1 MPVASG
7 RDAHEAN
14 GYVPVNQSGSNGPSL
29 LYEIDT
35 RATSGMQAYLDRV
48 MQRQAPA
55 ANHSHPVRHTADIA
69 LTTREQEVAALLVR
83 GATNAEIAARLFVSE
98 AAVKKHV
105 NAMLHKTGLS
115 NRTQLAAC
123 LIERQQSRNS

>member
-1 MPVASG
+1 MPVSG
-7 RDAHEAN
+7 HGN
-14 GYVPVNQSGSNGPSL
+14 SGPSR

-35 RATSGMQAYLDRV
+35 RSASGMRAYLDRV

-55 ANHSHPVRHTADIA
+55 ANDIRPVRHAADFA
-69 LTTREQEVAALLVR
+69 LTAREQEVAALLVR
-83 GATNAEIAARLFVSE
+83 GSTNAEIAARLFVSE

-123 LIERQQSRNS
+123 LIERQQPRNS